1 MIDFLKNRKVQI
13 AAQAV
18 VITGLVGGTGA
29 VVSMNKPVTLD
40 VNGQSEEVRTFGGT
54 VGDVLDSRDLDIEKR
69 DQIKPGVDK
78 KISRDMTITVN
89 TAKELS
95 LSVDGK
101 KSDEWTNAN
110 TVGQALADL
119 GVDAKGADLSTEPN
133 QKLKEEGNDIDVTTA
148 KDLTIVADGK
158 DHKVS
163 AAAGTAKE
171 ALGETKLKLDKD
183 DFLSVPL
190 SSKVSDGQVLTVNR
204 VKNDMVTEKEAIK
217 AKVEKKKSDSLY
229 QGETKVEAKGKDGQ
243 KEISYKVKTVNG
255 EQVKKE
261 KKDEKVLSEPKAK
274 VIIEGTKTKEAP
286 AKDPGG
292 SDNGTGGS
300 DDKSTGGSDKGDKST
315 GGGSD
320 KGSGGSGSDD
330 KSTGGGSGSSG
341 GDMSTQEI
349 KNMLGGP
356 GSKWYQVAKCE
367 SNFNPR
373 AVNQSNRAHFGL
385 FQFKIATWQSMG
397 GSGNPIDASPQEQFD
412 RAKKLKAAAGW
423 GQWACA

>member
-29 VVSMNKPVTLD
+29 VVTMNKPVTLD
-40 VNGQSEEVRTFGGT
+40 VNGQAEEVRTFGGT

-69 DQIKPGVDK
+69 DQVKPGVDK

-89 TAKELS
+89 TAKKLS

-119 GVDAKGADLSTEPN
+119 GVDAKDADLSAKPS

-148 KDLTIVADGK
+148 KDITIVADGK

-163 AAAGTAKE
+163 AAAETAKE

-183 DFLSVPL
+183 DFMSVPL
-190 SSKVSDGQVLTVNR
+190 SSKVTDGQVLTVNR
-204 VKNDMVTEKEAIK
+204 VKNDTVKEKEAIK
-217 AKVEKKKSDSLY
+217 AKTETKKSDSLY
-229 QGETKVEAKGKDGQ
+229 QGETKVEEEGKDGQ
-243 KEISYKVKTVNG
+243 KQVSYKVKTVNG

-274 VIIEGTKTKEAP
+274 VVIQGTKQKEAP
-286 AKDPGG
+286 AEKPDDSGSGSDAGTGDGG
-292 SDNGTGGS
+292 SDNGSGGS
-300 DDKSTGGSDKGDKST
+300 DDGDKST
-315 GGGSD
+315 GGG
-320 KGSGGSGSDD
+320 GSGS
-330 KSTGGGSGSSG
+330 GG

-349 KNMLGGP
+349 KDMLGGP

-367 SNFNPR
+367 SEFNPR
-373 AVNQSNRAHFGL
+373 AVNKSNNAHFGL
-385 FQFKIATWQSMG
+385 FQFKLATWQSMG

-412 RAKKLKAAAGW
+412 RAKKLQAAAGW

>member
-29 VVSMNKPVTLD
+29 VVTMNKPVTLD

-78 KISRDMTITVN
+78 KLSRDMTITVHP
-89 TAKELS
+89 AKEVS
-95 LSVDGK
+95 LTVDGK

-119 GVDAKGADLSTEPN
+119 GVDAKDADLNAEPN
-133 QKLKEEGNDIDVTTA
+133 QKLKEKGNDIDVTTS
-148 KDLTIVADGK
+148 KDITIVADGK

-204 VKNDMVTEKEAIK
+204 VKNDTVKEKQAIEAKTET
-217 AKVEKKKSDSLY
+217 KKSDDLY
-229 QGETKVEAKGKDGQ
+229 VGETKVEEEGKDGQ
-243 KEISYKVKTVNG
+243 KQVSYKVKTVNG
-255 EQVKKE
+255 NEVKKE

-274 VIIEGTKTKEAP
+274 VVIQGTKKKEAP
-286 AKDPGG
+286 AEKPDDSDNGSDAGTGDGG
-292 SDNGTGGS
+292 SDNGSGGS
-300 DDKSTGGSDKGDKST
+300 DD
-315 GGGSD
+315 
-320 KGSGGSGSDD
+320 GSGGSDD
-330 KSTGGGSGSSG
+330 GDNSTGGGSGSGGGG

-349 KNMLGGP
+349 KDMLGGP

-367 SNFNPR
+367 SEFNPR
-373 AVNQSNRAHFGL
+373 AVN
-385 FQFKIATWQSMG
+385 K
-397 GSGNPIDASPQEQFD
+397 
-412 RAKKLKAAAGW
+412 
-423 GQWACA
+423 

>member
-29 VVSMNKPVTLD
+29 VVTMNKPVTLD
-40 VNGQSEEVRTFGGT
+40 VNGQAEEVRTFGGT

-69 DQIKPGVDK
+69 DKVKPGVDK

-89 TAKELS
+89 TAKKLS

-101 KSDEWTNAN
+101 ESDEWTNAN

-119 GVDAKGADLSTEPN
+119 GVDAKGADLNAKPN
-133 QKLKEEGNDIDVTTA
+133 QKLKEQGNDIDVTTA
-148 KDLTIVADGK
+148 KDITIVADGK

-163 AAAGTAKE
+163 AAAETAKE

-183 DFLSVPL
+183 DFMSVPL

-204 VKNDMVTEKEAIK
+204 VKNDTVKEKEAIK
-217 AKVEKKKSDSLY
+217 AKTETKKSDSLY
-229 QGETKVEAKGKDGQ
+229 QGETKVEEEGKDGQ
-243 KEISYKVKTVNG
+243 KQVSYKVKTVNG

-274 VIIEGTKTKEAP
+274 VVIEGTKKKEAP
-286 AKDPGG
+286 EAPAEKPDDSDNGSDAGTGDGG
-292 SDNGTGGS
+292 SDEGSGGS
-300 DDKSTGGSDKGDKST
+300 DDGDKST
-315 GGGSD
+315 GGG
-320 KGSGGSGSDD
+320 GSGS
-330 KSTGGGSGSSG
+330 GG

-349 KNMLGGP
+349 KDMLGGP

-367 SNFNPR
+367 SEFNPK
-373 AVNQSNRAHFGL
+373 AVNQSNHAHFGL
-385 FQFKIATWQSMG
+385 FQFKLQTWQNMG
-397 GSGNPIDASPQEQFD
+397 GSGNPVDASPQEQFD
-412 RAKKLKAAAGW
+412 RAKKLQREAGW
-423 GQWACA
+423 SQWACA